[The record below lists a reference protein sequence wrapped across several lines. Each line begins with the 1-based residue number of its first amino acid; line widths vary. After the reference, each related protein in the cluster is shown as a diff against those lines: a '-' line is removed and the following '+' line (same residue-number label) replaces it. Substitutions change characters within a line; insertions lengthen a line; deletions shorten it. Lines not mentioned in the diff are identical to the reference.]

1 MKISNLFLLLA
12 AIITAGIPWALLL
25 LPDQRRIAGDN
36 SPIFTGFIWLAI
48 ALTYYF
54 RLRIKSALWIF
65 ALAPIA
71 FGPLIFFLLLYM
83 GAVLG
88 FGH

>member
-1 MKISNLFLLLA
+1 LLFA
-12 AIITAGIPWALLL
+12 AIVTATVPWALLL
-25 LPDQRRIAGDN
+25 LPDRFRIAGDN
-36 SPIFTGFIWLAI
+36 GPFFMGFIWLAI
-48 ALTYYF
+48 ALIYYF

-71 FGPLIFFLLLYM
+71 FGPLVFFLLLYM

-88 FGH
+88 YGH